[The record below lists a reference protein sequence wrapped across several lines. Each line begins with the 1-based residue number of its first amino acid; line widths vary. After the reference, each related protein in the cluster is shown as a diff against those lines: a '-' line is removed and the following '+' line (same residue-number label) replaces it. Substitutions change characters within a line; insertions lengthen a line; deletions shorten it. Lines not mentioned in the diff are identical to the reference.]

1 MAEAGNT
8 EGIRALRGAEKR
20 RLRSRAQLLE
30 PAISIGKSGVTAGT
44 LKTLAT
50 IFKKTDLAKIR
61 FAEGRAAMKAQIAEI
76 EAGTATVC
84 VGAVGRTAAFFNP
97 NFVPENASRG
107 NGKNFSQ

>member
-1 MAEAGNT
+1 MSEQSEAEQTRIPG
-8 EGIRALRGAEKR
+8 GAEKR

-30 PAISIGKSGVTAGT
+30 PALSVGKSGVTAGT
-44 LKTLAT
+44 LKTLAA

-84 VGAVGRTAAFFNP
+84 VGNVGRTAAFFNP
-97 NFVPENASRG
+97 NFVPENASPRG
-107 NGKNFSQ
+107 NDA